1 MSRESKYL
9 MNPSATSC
17 WVMTQPIDVEFFII
31 FLYREVA
38 TLVNNGNG
46 IILERLHVCQCLCS
60 HPLSSGRA
68 GRSCLPSA
76 VSQGR
81 WGLKPVAA
89 ELQGAERI
97 QQAEGIIQVGSVLAE
112 TVAVVPFFQS
122 PAGFVVGDVVI
133 FGYPV

>member
-1 MSRESKYL
+1 MSVSL
-9 MNPSATSC
+9 QS
-17 WVMTQPIDVEFFII
+17 
-31 FLYREVA
+31 
-38 TLVNNGNG
+38 
-46 IILERLHVCQCLCS
+46 
-60 HPLSSGRA
+60 PLRSSGRA

-122 PAGFVVGDVVI
+122 PAGFVVGDVGSADI
-133 FGYPV
+133 SGW